1 MSNKFGNSFHH
12 RHNRNGT
19 HDSICSCCYMTVA
32 TATGESDVHPFE
44 DAHICDP
51 VRHYQVGESAQHG
64 LSALNLDFE
73 KPQVREMLH

>member
-1 MSNKFGNSFHH
+1 MSNKFGESFHH

-32 TATGESDVHPFE
+32 SATGESELHPFE

-51 VRHYQVGESAQHG
+51 VRLYQVSEGAHHA
-64 LSALNLDFE
+64 LSALDLNWG